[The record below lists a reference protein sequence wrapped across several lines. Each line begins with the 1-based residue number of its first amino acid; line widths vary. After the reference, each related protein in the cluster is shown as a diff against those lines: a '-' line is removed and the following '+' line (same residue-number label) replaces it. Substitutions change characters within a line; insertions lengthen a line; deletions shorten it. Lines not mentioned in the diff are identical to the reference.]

1 MGERKMRNFR
11 FGFTVDSPG
20 DQDELSRL
28 CGTAD
33 SYGYDVALAVDHL
46 GPDRSSPFS
55 VLMATAFASRR
66 LHVGTHVLNIGYW
79 NPSILAREVATLVR
93 LTEGRFELG
102 IGFGIVKAQYDAA
115 RIPWHPF
122 DKRMDLVAAS
132 IEEMNGLLSAEHGL
146 EPPPLLVGGA
156 SPRALGIAAELADI
170 ASFGGRFQVP
180 GEEPGTL
187 RFITAEEADKGVEF
201 LREKTGS
208 RIDEMEVNS
217 FILHVEVTDDRR
229 AAGERIAAAREPHFL
244 VEDAEHALDTPF
256 MLIGTEEQIARQLLE
271 NRERYGFS
279 YITVRRP
286 HLETFGP
293 VIKRVRELE

>member
-1 MGERKMRNFR
+1 MRKFR
-11 FGFTVDSPG
+11 FGFTIDSPG
-20 DQDELSRL
+20 DQAELGRI
-28 CGTAD
+28 CATAD
-33 SYGYDVALAVDHL
+33 SYGFDVALAVDHL
-46 GPDRSSPFS
+46 GPGRSSPFS

-102 IGFGIVKAQYDAA
+102 IGSGIVKAQYDAA

-122 DKRMDLVAAS
+122 ERRMDLVAATVG
-132 IEEMNGLLSAEHGL
+132 EMKGLLAEEHGL

-156 SPRALGIAAELADI
+156 SRRALGIAAAIADI

-187 RFITAEEADKGVEF
+187 RFITSEEADKGVEF
-201 LREKTGS
+201 LRAEAGS
-208 RIDEMEVNS
+208 RFDEIEVNS
-217 FILHVEVTDDRR
+217 FVLHVEVTGDRR
-229 AAGERIAAAREPHFL
+229 AVAERIAAAREPHFL

-256 MLIGTEEQIARQLLE
+256 MLIGTEEQIARRLLE

-279 YITVRRP
+279 YVTIRRP
-286 HLETFGP
+286 HMEVFGP
-293 VIKRVRELE
+293 IIKRVRELE